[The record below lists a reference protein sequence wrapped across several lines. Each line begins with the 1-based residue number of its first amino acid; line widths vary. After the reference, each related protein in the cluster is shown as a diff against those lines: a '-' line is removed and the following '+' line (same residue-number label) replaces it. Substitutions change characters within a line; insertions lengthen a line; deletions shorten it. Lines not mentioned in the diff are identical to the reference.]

1 MTMKQAD
8 INLAKALTYSG
19 TLPLIACVVSSI
31 WPMTGFD
38 SSLFAQTY
46 SAIIISFLCGIHW
59 AAFLF
64 FPEKCPRFYLISS
77 NVVALLAWGTLL
89 IPYQGI
95 ARFLP
100 PLCFLFL
107 FALDSRLRV
116 QGIIPQ
122 WFYILRR
129 NATAIVI
136 FCLAVLPWL

>member
-1 MTMKQAD
+1 MKHSD
-8 INLAKALTYSG
+8 IRLAKILTYSG
-19 TLPLIACVVSSI
+19 TLPLIACLVISV
-31 WPMTGFD
+31 WPMPGFD
-38 SSLFAQTY
+38 RSLAAQTY

-64 FPEKCPRFYLISS
+64 FPEKCPRYYLVCS
-77 NVVALLAWGTLL
+77 NAVALLAWGTML

-107 FALDSRLRV
+107 FALDSKLWE
-116 QGIIPQ
+116 QGIMPE

-129 NATAIVI
+129 NATAIVVL
-136 FCLAVLPWL
+136 CLLTLAWV